1 MIGLGAIGQRH
12 LRNLRE
18 IVGDDLEVIAWR
30 TRRLNRVLTPQMQ
43 VEQNADLE
51 SRFNISVFT
60 ELADAL
66 AQKPD
71 IAVMANPTHAHVP
84 AAIEAARA
92 GCHLFLEKPLSHNLD
107 GIAELQEIVREKN
120 LVAFVGYQ
128 LRFHP
133 CYKLVRELLQGSAI
147 GNLLAARI
155 AFGEYL
161 PAWHPYEDYRESY
174 AARRELGGG
183 VVLTQIHDLDIA
195 LWLFGMPRRVF
206 ALGGHFSDL
215 ELDVEDTVSML
226 LECEYPH
233 QEYSQSEQTRRALPV
248 HIQQDYLQKPGT
260 RSLEIIGDAGKI
272 ALDYTLSQVEVFR
285 AVCERAEI
293 HCFENFE
300 RNQIFTEEMQ
310 HFLDCVRTGAKPSVT
325 IEDGAQSLQIA
336 LAALRSLETGNPETV

>member
-12 LRNLRE
+12 LRNLQQLLGE
-18 IVGDDLEVIAWR
+18 ELEVIAWR
-30 TRRLNRVLTPQMQ
+30 TRRLNHVLTPQMQ
-43 VEQNADLE
+43 IEENADVE
-51 SRFNISVFT
+51 SRFNISVFA

-66 AQKPD
+66 AQNPD
-71 IAVMANPTHAHVP
+71 IAVIANPTHAHIPV
-84 AAIEAARA
+84 AIEAARA

-107 GIAELQEIVREKN
+107 GIQELQEIVREKN

-133 CYKLVRELLQGSAI
+133 CYKLVRTLLQQNAI
-147 GNLLAARI
+147 GNLLTARM

-161 PAWHPYEDYRESY
+161 PGWHPYEDYRQSY

-183 VVLTQIHDLDIA
+183 VILTQIHDLDIA

-226 LECEYPH
+226 LECEYSHREP
-233 QEYSQSEQTRRALPV
+233 YRQTLRALPV
-248 HIQQDYLQKPGT
+248 HVQQDYLQKPGT
-260 RSLEIIGDAGKI
+260 RSLEIVGDTGKI
-272 ALDYTLSQVEVFR
+272 ALDLPLAQVEVFH
-285 AVCERAEI
+285 ADCERAEI

-300 RNQIFTEEMQ
+300 RNQIFMEEIQ
-310 HFLDCVRTGAKPSVT
+310 HFLECIKTNTTPSIT
-325 IEDGAQSLQIA
+325 IVDGAQSLKIA

>member
-18 IVGDDLEVIAWR
+18 ILGDELEVLAWR
-30 TRRLNRVLTPQMQ
+30 TRRLNHVLTPQMQ
-43 VEQNADLE
+43 VEQNAELE
-51 SRFNISVFT
+51 SRFNISVFD
-60 ELADAL
+60 ELAEAL

-71 IAVMANPTHAHVP
+71 IAIIANPTHAHIP

-107 GIAELQEIVREKN
+107 GIQELQEIVRAKN

-133 CYKLVRELLQGSAI
+133 CYKLVRELLQKNAI
-147 GNLLAARI
+147 GNLLAVRI

-161 PAWHPYEDYRESY
+161 PGWHPYEDYRESY

-215 ELDVEDTVSML
+215 ELNVEDTVSML
-226 LECEYPH
+226 LQC
-233 QEYSQSEQTRRALPV
+233 EYSQRGQDTRALPV
-248 HIQQDYLQKPGT
+248 HVQQDYLQKPGT
-260 RSLEIIGDAGKI
+260 RSLEIVGDKGKI
-272 ALDYTLSQVEVFR
+272 ALDYQLAQVEVFHSD
-285 AVCERAEI
+285 CERAEI
-293 HCFENFE
+293 HCFENFD
-300 RNQIFTEEMQ
+300 RNQIFLEEMQ
-310 HFLDCVRTGAKPSVT
+310 HFLDCVKTGGEPSIT
-325 IEDGAQSLQIA
+325 IEDGAQSLKIA
-336 LAALRSLETGNPETV
+336 LAALRSLETGNVETV

>member
-18 IVGDDLEVIAWR
+18 ILGDELEVLAWR

-51 SRFNISVFT
+51 ARFNISVFD

-71 IAVMANPTHAHVP
+71 IAVIANPTHAHIP

-107 GIAELQEIVREKN
+107 GIAELQEIVRAKN

-133 CYKLVRELLQGSAI
+133 CYKLVRELLQGNAI

-161 PAWHPYEDYRESY
+161 PGWHPYEDYRESY

-226 LECEYPH
+226 LECEY
-233 QEYSQSEQTRRALPV
+233 SQRALPV
-248 HIQQDYLQKPGT
+248 HVQQDYLQKPGT
-260 RSLEIIGDAGKI
+260 RSLEIVGDKGKI
-272 ALDYTLSQVEVFR
+272 ALDYQLAQVEVFR
-285 AVCERAEI
+285 ADCERAEI

-300 RNQIFTEEMQ
+300 RNQIFMEEMQ
-310 HFLDCVRTGAKPSVT
+310 HFLDCVRMDAKPSIT
-325 IEDGAQSLQIA
+325 IEDGAQSLKIA